1 MENITHC
8 KHKNTTCNISVCN
21 HYCSR
26 DEQMQCIH
34 HNHNLALN
42 KSILE
47 EACDQSEKQYRKEA
61 SFIKCDKA
69 HCPNHADCTKVLS
82 PTIALSDQPLKYSE
96 FSGYTSVI
104 SPNYITIDLHELTDV
119 QVIQF
124 LLWDNRGNDKQEAC
138 RREHHYRILISDYA
152 GDLICDSQGNTIPN
166 NNDREGLVW
175 TVLYDSLR
183 TGYHGWQVFNL
194 SEAKKMRYIKLHFLS
209 NSDHKICNLVRFE
222 AYAKPLV
229 GHPYNFLPTFETT
242 ISTNAITVNRKSA
255 LHHNPINRFTKE
267 VLNRLEENI
276 KHQQEFGA
284 LDLANEI
291 FLFKNELQSAI
302 DELDIYESR
311 LSEVKQGIFKNTDKI
326 LYRAQ
331 IIKYA
336 SIALG
341 IIGFLFNF
349 IFI

>member
-1 MENITHC
+1 MKKVISC
-8 KHKNTTCNISVCN
+8 KHKNTTYNISVCN
-21 HYCSR
+21 HSCNKEER
-26 DEQMQCIH
+26 TQCAGY
-34 HNHNLALN
+34 NRNLALH

-47 EACDQSEKQYRKEA
+47 EACEKSETRYNKEDDY
-61 SFIKCDKA
+61 IQCDKD
-69 HCPNHADCTKVLS
+69 HCENHANCTKVFS
-82 PTIALSDQPLKYSE
+82 PAIALCNQPLKYSE

-104 SPNYITIDLHELTDV
+104 SPNYITIDLHKLVDV

-138 RREHHYRILISDYA
+138 SREHHYRILISEYE
-152 GDLICDSQGNTIPN
+152 GDLVCDSQGNTIPKEN
-166 NNDREGLVW
+166 NEAGLVW
-175 TVLYDSLR
+175 SVLYDSLR
-183 TGYHGWQVFNL
+183 TGYNGWQVFNL
-194 SEAKKMRYIKLHFLS
+194 SKAKKMRYIKLHFLS

-222 AYAKPLV
+222 AYAKPLI
-229 GHPYNFLPTFETT
+229 GYPYNFLPTFETT
-242 ISTNAITVNRKSA
+242 ISTDSTTVNRKSA
-255 LHHNPINRFTKE
+255 LHHNPINKFTKE
-267 VLNRLEENI
+267 VLARLEHNI

-291 FLFKNELQSAI
+291 FLFKNELKSAI
-302 DELDIYESR
+302 DELDVYESR

-326 LYRAQ
+326 LRRAQ

-349 IFI
+349 I